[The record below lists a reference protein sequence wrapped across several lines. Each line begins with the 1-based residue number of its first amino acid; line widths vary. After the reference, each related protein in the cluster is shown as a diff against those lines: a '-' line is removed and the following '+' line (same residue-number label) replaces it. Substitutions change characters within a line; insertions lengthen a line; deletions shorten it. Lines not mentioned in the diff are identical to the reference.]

1 MKGEGMRNSFAMFVA
16 LLLALALAGP
26 IFAEQTREKAQFLSA
41 AQSPACSRTPD
52 LCQAI
57 TEDPVQDCCDR
68 QAEFYADIC
77 TCGYTN
83 FACTSNGRG
92 GCQSYCICHSCV

>member
-1 MKGEGMRNSFAMFVA
+1 MKGEGIRNSFAMFVA

-57 TEDPVQDCCDR
+57 TEDLSELCVTQR
-68 QAEFYADIC
+68 QRCQATC
-77 TCGYTN
+77 TISDLLTPGWLA
-83 FACTSNGRG
+83 FSSNG
-92 GCQSYCICHSCV
+92 